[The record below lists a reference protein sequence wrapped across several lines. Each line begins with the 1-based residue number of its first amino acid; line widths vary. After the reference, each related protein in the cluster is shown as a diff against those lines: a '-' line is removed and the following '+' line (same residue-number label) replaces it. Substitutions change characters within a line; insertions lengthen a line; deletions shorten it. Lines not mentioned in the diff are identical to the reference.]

1 MKNELISIIVPV
13 YNVEEYLDR
22 CIQSVLNQSYKNIEI
37 ILVDDG
43 STDKS
48 LEICNKYKKETKIK
62 VFHKKNGGLSSAR
75 NFGMKKIKGKYIYF
89 LDSDDYISI
98 NTIEIL
104 YNSLKNNNGDISCA
118 KELFVYD
125 SVTNLE
131 ANKDFGVINYT
142 SENALESIL
151 YMNGISNSACNK
163 LYKKELFNNII
174 FPEGKLYEDLG
185 CIYKVIGKANKIV
198 FNNVFLYN
206 YYIRKGSITHSK
218 FKTNEMDSIEF
229 CLDIMEYIQK
239 YYPKIINSAKY
250 KIDIEAIMLLI
261 KIPYGKYKKEADIL
275 KKIIKNNNF
284 GVICDKKVK
293 LNWKLSCLSIIF
305 GRKFAKFTWNIKLMI
320 KKFVTKNR
328 KGNV

>member
-206 YYIRKGSITHSK
+206 Y
-218 FKTNEMDSIEF
+218 
-229 CLDIMEYIQK
+229 
-239 YYPKIINSAKY
+239 
-250 KIDIEAIMLLI
+250 
-261 KIPYGKYKKEADIL
+261 
-275 KKIIKNNNF
+275 
-284 GVICDKKVK
+284 
-293 LNWKLSCLSIIF
+293 
-305 GRKFAKFTWNIKLMI
+305 
-320 KKFVTKNR
+320 
-328 KGNV
+328 